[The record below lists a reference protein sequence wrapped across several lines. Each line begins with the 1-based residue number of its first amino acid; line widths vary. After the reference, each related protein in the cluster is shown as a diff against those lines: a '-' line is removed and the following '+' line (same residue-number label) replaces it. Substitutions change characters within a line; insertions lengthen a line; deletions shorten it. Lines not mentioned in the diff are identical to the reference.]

1 MARLVP
7 VQAGTAPLAPLPLAL
22 LLVGVLMADDL
33 SCLFSRERASRPD
46 SHLVLVRVLEPELDE
61 ERPLY
66 LGEQHAYHGHI
77 RMQQISMLPPS
88 PSPRVSHP
96 ARRCVEVSPVFL
108 RAHVV

>member
-61 ERPLY
+61 ERPLD
-66 LGEQHAYHGHI
+66 LGEQHAHV
-77 RMQQISMLPPS
+77 ISACSRYRCSPPS

-96 ARRCVEVSPVFL
+96 ACRCVEVSPLFL